1 MEARER
7 KARGTMM
14 KLKNFLYS
22 AAAVLFAGFLSFG
35 TVTVYGAYADPDAV
49 IADHVS
55 IGGVDVSGMTVEE
68 ATNLLNEKTS
78 AFQDTTFV
86 LTTGDKSM
94 QVTGMDLGL
103 SWGNPQVVEEAA
115 NVGKSGNL
123 LTRFKDKKDLEKNG
137 KSYDV
142 IFTIDETE
150 AAALLSANADMLG
163 ENAMSAGLSKTAD
176 GFVMTEGHQGVT
188 VDVPASLKVIQDYI
202 TSQWDG
208 NDATITLATEVT
220 TPTGTSEDLSCVK
233 DVLGS
238 FHTDFSSS
246 SAARC
251 TNIERAASLINGSIV
266 YPGEE
271 FSVVATIGPTDAA
284 NGYELAGAYENGQT
298 VEAYGGGVCQVSST
312 LYNAV
317 LFSELQVTTR
327 SPHSMLVSY
336 VEPSRDA
343 AIAVDSGKDF
353 KFKNNTD
360 APIYIEGYTK
370 DKQLYFTIYGEET
383 RPANRSISYQ
393 SEVTSQSDRTYSFVP
408 SADPIGTIVT
418 TSSAH
423 IGKNAELWKTV
434 TVDGV
439 EQSREKVNSSSY
451 RGTPQTVVIG
461 IASPDP
467 TATSAV
473 SAAIATGDAYT
484 VYSTVAAYSGNAAAA
499 SRANNVLSER
509 AETAQIN
516 GADAAAADAAA
527 QAAVDAAAA
536 AATPEQAAAEQAAAA
551 DAAAQAAAAA
561 PVDQA
566 EADAIL
572 VQ

>member
-1 MEARER
+1 
-7 KARGTMM
+7 M
-14 KLKNFLYS
+14 KIKTFLYS
-22 AAAVLFAGFLSFG
+22 IATAFVVGVFTLG
-35 TVTVYGAYADPDAV
+35 TVPVYGANTDPNAV
-49 IADHVS
+49 IADHVT
-55 IGGVDVSGMTVEE
+55 IGGVDVSGMTVQE
-68 ATNLLNEKTS
+68 AQDLLTEKTS
-78 AFQDTTFV
+78 AFQNTAFV

-94 QVTGMDLGL
+94 NVTGMDLGL
-103 SWGNPQVVEEAA
+103 AWGNPQVVEEAA

-142 IFTIDETE
+142 LFTIDETE
-150 AAALLSANADMLG
+150 TAALLNANADMLG
-163 ENAMSAGLSKTAD
+163 EKAMSAGLSKTAD

-188 VDVPASLKVIQDYI
+188 VDVPASLSAIKDFIA
-202 TSQWDG
+202 TQWDG
-208 NDATITLATEVT
+208 TDSTITLATVVT
-220 TPTGTSEDLSCVK
+220 TPTGTGEDLSRVK
-233 DVLGS
+233 DALGS

-251 TNIERAASLINGSIV
+251 TNIERAASLINGSII

-317 LFSELQVTTR
+317 LMSELQVTTR

-383 RPANRSISYQ
+383 RPANRSISYE

-434 TVDGV
+434 TVGGV

-461 IASPDP
+461 IGSPDP

-516 GADAAAADAAA
+516 GAQAAMDAQA

-551 DAAAQAAAAA
+551 EAAAQAEVAAGA
-561 PVDQA
+561 VDQA
-566 EADAIL
+566 EADSIL
-572 VQ
+572 VP

>member
-1 MEARER
+1 
-7 KARGTMM
+7 M
-14 KLKNFLYS
+14 KKKTFIYS
-22 AAAVLFAGFLSFG
+22 AIAALFVWVFSLG
-35 TVTVYGAYADPDAV
+35 TVSVFGATTDPEAV
-49 IADHVS
+49 IANHVS

-68 ATNLLNEKTS
+68 AKNLLTEKTS
-78 AFQDTTFV
+78 AFQDTSFV

-94 QVTGMDLGL
+94 QVTGTDLGL
-103 SWGNPQVVEEAA
+103 SWGNPQVVEEAV

-123 LTRFKDKKDLEKNG
+123 LTRFKDKKELEKNG
-137 KSYDV
+137 KSFDV
-142 IFTIDETE
+142 IFTIDDTET
-150 AAALLSANADMLG
+150 AALLNANADMLG
-163 ENAMSAGLSKTAD
+163 ERAMSAGLSKTAD
-176 GFVMTEGHQGVT
+176 GFVMTDGHQGVS
-188 VDVPASLKVIQDYI
+188 VDVPASLEAIRDYI
-202 TSQWDG
+202 KTQWDG
-208 NDATITLATEVT
+208 NNATITLVT
-220 TPTGTSEDLSCVK
+220 VVTDPSGTSEDLSRVK

-246 SAARC
+246 SSARC
-251 TNIERAASLINGSIV
+251 TNIERAASLINGSII

-317 LFSELQVTTR
+317 LNSELKVTTR

-353 KFKNNTD
+353 KFVNSTD

-383 RPANRSISYQ
+383 RPENRTISFE
-393 SEVTSQSDRTYSFVP
+393 SEVTSQSDRAYSFVP

-434 TVDGV
+434 YLDGV

-461 IASPDP
+461 IGSPDP
-467 TATSAV
+467 TATAAV

-484 VYSTVAAYSGNAAAA
+484 VYNTVAAYSGNAAAA

-509 AETAQIN
+509 AQTAQIN
-516 GADAAAADAAA
+516 GADAAA

-551 DAAAQAAAAA
+551 EAAAAA
-561 PVDQA
+561 AAATAGVDQA
-566 EADAIL
+566 EAESIL